1 MANPAA
7 QDDGLIILS
16 DDTNTAVTSP
26 LPVTQT
32 SSEPVLDFS
41 LWETTAVS
49 TPSPVTISRPST
61 PVKADSSVLDFSL
74 ELDNLGVVPV
84 SPVVSAPVVEAPKE
98 TISPTPIIDTVASVE
113 TPKVVTPTPVVSKPT
128 VSLTA
133 DTDMDGIL
141 EGTITQLKARQEI
154 IGQTKGKKTS
164 RIDELSK
171 QIEELQQQVA
181 DLKDD
186 VVDLDDEN
194 VRINSNITALENM
207 KMFEKT
213 QEEEKVRAHDLKKV
227 ATK

>member
-41 LWETTAVS
+41 LWETTSVS
-49 TPSPVTISRPST
+49 SPSPVTISRPAT
-61 PVKADSSVLDFSL
+61 PAKADSSVLDFSL
-74 ELDNLGVVPV
+74 ELENLGVAPV
-84 SPVVSAPVVEAPKE
+84 SPVVSAPVVEASKE
-98 TISPTPIIDTVASVE
+98 VIPSTPVVESVIPVE

-128 VSLTA
+128 VSLAT

-141 EGTITQLKARQEI
+141 EGTISQLKARQEV

-194 VRINSNITALENM
+194 TRINTNITALENM
-207 KMFEKT
+207 KMFEKA